1 MRFKPCQNCRMK
13 TQRFAIGLTVIN
25 LLLLTSTFFRAN
37 SATTPEVTQV
47 PRCRELYIMD
57 DKGRVRA
64 ELKVFPALPKVKMP
78 DGTMGYPESVMLRL
92 ISSTGGPHVKLATSE
107 DGSGL
112 VLSGETGKD
121 YFQALSRGTN
131 QPFVKLVTKDGR
143 EKVMQP

>member
-1 MRFKPCQNCRMK
+1 MRN
-13 TQRFAIGLTVIN
+13 QRFAIGLTVLN
-25 LLLLTSTFFRAN
+25 LFVLMSVLFRAN
-37 SATTPEVTQV
+37 SATTPDLPPVLRV
-47 PRCRELYIMD
+47 RSLELVD
-57 DKGRVRA
+57 DHGRVRA
-64 ELKVFPALPKVKMP
+64 ELKVFPALPNVKMP
-78 DGTMGYPESVMLRL
+78 DGTTGYPESVMLRL